1 MSATKKLSNITP
13 AQIAAKGVQALPNRP
28 NTASRYSEAGL
39 SATQLKLWFDNLA
52 TFLADKINEVQNVI
66 AGEDAAKYIRLA
78 LDEYGL
84 ENLNDLV
91 SAFKNSTFAEQMLMV
106 YASPSS
112 DKTVPLQKKLNDIS
126 LSLGIHQ
133 ENIVGLVNGAV
144 TRIEITLNKSTN
156 VMSLKGF
163 NAKNELLF
171 QNTIE
176 IETSFSDVGLTVVDG
191 MLCAIY
197 EEE

>member
-1 MSATKKLSNITP
+1 MSTTKKLSNITP
-13 AQIAAKGVQALPNRP
+13 AQIASKGVQALSNRP
-28 NTASRYSEAGL
+28 NSSSRYSEAGL

-52 TFLADKINEVQNVI
+52 TFLAEKINEVQNVI

-106 YASPSS
+106 YDSPSLE
-112 DKTVPLQKKLNDIS
+112 KTVPLQTKLNNIS
-126 LSLGIHQ
+126 LNLGIHQ

-144 TRIEITLNKSTN
+144 TRIEIALNKSTN

-163 NAKNELLF
+163 NAKGELLF